1 MTSGQLVV
9 AMRRRLKFETYPCGR
24 GLVAVTQNDL
34 HVLELDEDDIA
45 RDSQPEAKAFLSLF

>member
-1 MTSGQLVV
+1 
-9 AMRRRLKFETYPCGR
+9 MRRRLKFETYPCGR

-45 RDSQPEAKAFLSLF
+45 RDSQPKAKAFLSLV